1 MKSPESI
8 EGRCARIA
16 AIDQA
21 RGYAILGMILV
32 NVLGHFDVMPW
43 MLKHHREGFSY
54 ADHIAPLFLF
64 IVGMGFRLSF
74 LRRAARDGLQRARRD
89 ALRRYL
95 ILCALGLVY
104 GFFDFKVS
112 VWDAL
117 LDIGMAGL
125 LALPFMHL
133 GRAARLAA
141 GVALLTLYQ
150 TLFSCTPYGAWVM
163 GHSINGGPLG
173 PLSWAF
179 ILLAGTVAWDL
190 VATARPQRIIRGC
203 LAGTLLFSA
212 AGWALRAPWPGL
224 KPLWPFTQYGMTAPY
239 PLYAA
244 GLCFLTVLVFYLAC
258 DQYKLR
264 FPHLSV
270 LGYNPLVIYI
280 LQALLVLVAGMTV
293 PDSAPWPVALGTF
306 ITVYA
311 CCYGVAFGLFRGGR
325 SIRL

>member
-1 MKSPESI
+1 MTDRKDKQT
-8 EGRCARIA
+8 GNVRIA

-43 MLKHHREGFSY
+43 MLKHHHEGFSY
-54 ADHIAPLFLF
+54 ADHIAPLFVF

-74 LRRAARDGLQRARRD
+74 VRRVERDGLHKARRD

-95 ILCALGLVY
+95 ILCGLGLVY
-104 GFFDFKVS
+104 GFFDLRVS

-133 GRAARLAA
+133 GVVARLAA
-141 GVALLTLYQ
+141 GAVQLALYQ
-150 TLFSCTPYGAWVM
+150 ALFSYTPYGTWIM
-163 GHSINGGPLG
+163 EHSINGGPLG

-179 ILLAGTVAWDL
+179 VLLAGTVAWDL
-190 VATARPQRIIRGC
+190 VATARPQRILTGC
-203 LAGTLLFSA
+203 IAGTVFFSA
-212 AGWALRAPWPGL
+212 AGWMLRSPWPGV
-224 KPLWPFTQYGMTAPY
+224 KSFWPFSQYGMTAPY
-239 PLYAA
+239 PLYAT
-244 GLCFLTVLVFYLAC
+244 GLCFLTILVFFIAC

-264 FPHLSV
+264 FPQLTV

-280 LQALLVLVAGMTV
+280 LQAVLVLAASLTI
-293 PDSAPWPVALGTF
+293 PEYAPWPVALVTLLV
-306 ITVYA
+306 VYS
-311 CCYGVAFGLFRGGR
+311 CCYGLAFGLFRTGR
-325 SIRL
+325 IITV